1 MRLLLVGAPGS
12 GKGTQSTALA
22 SLYGVDH
29 ISSGEVLRVEA
40 RAGTPLGR
48 EVAAFQRRGDLVP
61 DQIVFDLVIPVVAA
75 AAARGGYILDGFPRT
90 VSQAM
95 EAFDVARRLDL
106 TLDAAVYLNVPEPV
120 LLQRLM
126 ARARPDDTAE
136 VIKHRLEVF
145 AETTSPLIAYYRQQ
159 RGILVEVD
167 GEPAPGRHHR
177 RDRGPPG
184 RSVTPPRDRIA
195 THSTWWVMGNAS
207 NARRPFSVQ
216 PRPASSPM
224 SRASVA
230 GSQDT

>member
-1 MRLLLVGAPGS
+1 LRLLLVGAPGS

-22 SLYGVDH
+22 SLYGVEH

-120 LLQRLM
+120 LFQRLM
-126 ARARPDDTAE
+126 SRARPDDTEE

-145 AETTSPLIAYYRQQ
+145 AETTRPLIAYYRQQ

-167 GEPAPGRHHR
+167 GDQPPEAITAEIQARLA
-177 RDRGPPG
+177 DR
-184 RSVTPPRDRIA
+184 
-195 THSTWWVMGNAS
+195 
-207 NARRPFSVQ
+207 
-216 PRPASSPM
+216 
-224 SRASVA
+224 
-230 GSQDT
+230 